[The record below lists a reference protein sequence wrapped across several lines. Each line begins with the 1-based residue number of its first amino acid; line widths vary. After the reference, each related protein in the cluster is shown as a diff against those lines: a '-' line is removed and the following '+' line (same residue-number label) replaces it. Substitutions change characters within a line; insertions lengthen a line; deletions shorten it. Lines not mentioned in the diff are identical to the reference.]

1 MGRKKSYNLLKLL
14 AILIAITLN
23 TSCNTRE
30 YTYNLMLI
38 KILKINIGDTLDMA
52 RKEGTAKPLNDEQF
66 QEVIDYT
73 LSTSQHPLR
82 DCAILQ
88 ISVRVGL
95 RVGEIAQLEM
105 GDIMSPKGELRKQVT
120 LRKKTTKGDKGGV
133 AYFSHPEVRDALN
146 RYIVEVRS
154 KLESEHDNV
163 FISKKGTPFSNNT
176 LCRVFTN
183 LYSKAGYPDAKG
195 HSGRKSLARNLNR
208 NNVSIYNIQQILR
221 HSNIQTTIK
230 HYVSVDEEV
239 LENLV
244 GSV

>member
-1 MGRKKSYNLLKLL
+1 
-14 AILIAITLN
+14 
-23 TSCNTRE
+23 
-30 YTYNLMLI
+30 
-38 KILKINIGDTLDMA
+38 MA
-52 RKEGTAKPLNDEQF
+52 RKEGTAKPLNEQEF

-73 LSTSQHPLR
+73 MATSQHPLR

-95 RVGEIAQLEM
+95 RAGEIAQIEL
-105 GDIMSPKGELRKQVT
+105 GDIMSLKGEIRKQVT

-133 AYFSHPEVRDALN
+133 AYFSHPEVREALSK
-146 RYIVEVRS
+146 YIVEVRS
-154 KLESEHDNV
+154 KLESDHDNV
-163 FISKKGTPFSNNT
+163 FISKKGSPFSNNSMCRLFST
-176 LCRVFTN
+176 L
-183 LYSKAGYPDAKG
+183 YAKAGYPDAKG